1 MCGLTSSQR
10 ISLSR
15 QTSLASHILRVSAGD
30 DASGDASGDAGGGDV
45 DGDGDE
51 EVVGGIMYFT
61 FWKFLQL
68 SRQKSCHVVCWDEW
82 ITKLL
87 KFSLNKAKL
96 GAQLSPKW
104 SLISR
109 IWKKEAKVMR
119 VD

>member
-10 ISLSR
+10 ILLSR

-30 DASGDASGDAGGGDV
+30 DASGDAEGGDGDA
-45 DGDGDE
+45 DE

-82 ITKLL
+82 ITKL
-87 KFSLNKAKL
+87 
-96 GAQLSPKW
+96 
-104 SLISR
+104 
-109 IWKKEAKVMR
+109 
-119 VD
+119 